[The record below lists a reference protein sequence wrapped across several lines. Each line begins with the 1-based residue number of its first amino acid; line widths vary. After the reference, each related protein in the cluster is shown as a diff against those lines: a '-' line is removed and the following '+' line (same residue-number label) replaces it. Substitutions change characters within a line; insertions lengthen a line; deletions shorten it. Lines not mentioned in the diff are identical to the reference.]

1 MRPERD
7 KRSLRRYKKVKG
19 IKKSFNQK
27 FPYIKWK
34 DLEPVENN
42 CYRHTLTECLFSYSN
57 EEWKELK
64 SKASPP
70 KYPKLTKFDK
80 FMRYICCYE
89 EYSILI

>member
-1 MRPERD
+1 ME
-7 KRSLRRYKKVKG
+7 
-19 IKKSFNQK
+19 KSFNQK

-42 CYRHTLTECLFSYSN
+42 CYRHTLTERLFSYSN

-64 SKASPP
+64 SKPSPP
-70 KYPKLTKFDK
+70 KYPKIKDTIFDK
-80 FMRYICCYE
+80 FMRCICCYE